1 MRSFLFILV
10 CLASTLMQAQSS
22 ATNFFNAGAQLYTYG
37 KTQSAKDIVNDGLQA
52 FPNDRKL
59 NALKKKIEEEEE
71 KNKNKDQKDQQ
82 NKDQKDNKNKQNDQN
97 NDQKGDDKDKKNDNQ
112 DQKNDDQNN
121 QQKPNQDQKDKQNQQ
136 PKPQQGNM
144 TPEQMKQLL
153 ESLNNEENKT
163 QKKIN
168 AQKSKGRKVK
178 QEKDW

>member
-10 CLASTLMQAQSS
+10 CLTSALVQAQNS

-37 KTQSAKDIVNDGLQA
+37 KTQSAKDVVNNGLQA

-71 KNKNKDQKDQQ
+71 KKNKDQKDQQ
-82 NKDQKDNKNKQNDQN
+82 NKDQKDNKDKQNDKN
-97 NDQKGDDKDKKNDNQ
+97 KDQKGDDKDKKDDKQ

-136 PKPQQGNM
+136 PKPQQGKM

>member
-10 CLASTLMQAQSS
+10 CLTSVLVQAQNS

-37 KTQSAKDIVNDGLQA
+37 KTQSAKEVVNNGLQA

-71 KNKNKDQKDQQ
+71 KKNKDQKDQQ
-82 NKDQKDNKNKQNDQN
+82 NKDQKDNKDKQNDKN
-97 NDQKGDDKDKKNDNQ
+97 KDQKGDDKDKKDDKQ

-136 PKPQQGNM
+136 PKPQQGKM

>member
-10 CLASTLMQAQSS
+10 CLTSVLVQAQNS

-37 KTQSAKDIVNDGLQA
+37 KTQSAKEVVNNGLQA

-71 KNKNKDQKDQQ
+71 KKNKDQKDQQ
-82 NKDQKDNKNKQNDQN
+82 NKDQKDNKDKQNN
-97 NDQKGDDKDKKNDNQ
+97 KNKDQKGEDKDKKDDKQ

-136 PKPQQGNM
+136 PKPQQGKM

>member
-10 CLASTLMQAQSS
+10 CLTSALVQAQNS

-37 KTQSAKDIVNDGLQA
+37 KTQSAKEVVNNGLQA

-71 KNKNKDQKDQQ
+71 EKK
-82 NKDQKDNKNKQNDQN
+82 NKDQKDNKDKQNDKN
-97 NDQKGDDKDKKNDNQ
+97 KDQKGDDKDKKDNKQ